1 MKKLIALI
9 PLFLIFSG
17 YSQSLVTREINP
29 RLISKLVIG
38 LSVPEDVKTL
48 YGNPKETVRTLEYEF
63 ITYQTGNASF
73 FARFDSDKKL
83 TQYLYTENNPVSQ
96 LELSDIAIRKARNIN
111 SKEGIREIL
120 GIPNEIFI
128 DHIDEAWYYK
138 KGDNIFSVRFNKD
151 QSISQF
157 TYTEYNKAS
166 ALLAANKTN
175 FFNRET
181 TTSED
186 VKNSFGLPSIKRIER
201 NSETWTYTSTGSTLM
216 IQFTKDLKLSDFVF
230 NEIQNR

>member
-1 MKKLIALI
+1 M
-9 PLFLIFSG
+9 
-17 YSQSLVTREINP
+17 
-29 RLISKLVIG
+29 
-38 LSVPEDVKTL
+38 
-48 YGNPKETVRTLEYEF
+48 GN
-63 ITYQTGNASF
+63 
-73 FARFDSDKKL
+73 
-83 TQYLYTENNPVSQ
+83 
-96 LELSDIAIRKARNIN
+96 
-111 SKEGIREIL
+111 
-120 GIPNEIFI
+120 
-128 DHIDEAWYYK
+128 K

-157 TYTEYNKAS
+157 TYTEYNMAS
-166 ALLAANKTN
+166 TSLAVNKTN